1 MELTPA
7 SAMTPRRARTLALA
21 GVFQA
26 ASLADT
32 LAWRGHCDPVAL
44 EASLNSILVLD
55 SDDPAAIFGADP
67 RQLRIGLSALE
78 QTFYQPLRHPHPRQA
93 DIVRYALGL
102 MYLERKLANAP
113 DLAALLRQRLDMAA
127 ARRGHFA
134 GITDATLLRHFA
146 GIYVDTLGTLR
157 FRLNVKGDQR
167 LLQGTSTPAQV
178 RAVLLAGVRAAWLW
192 HRLGGRRW
200 HLVFTRARV
209 LGEIRQIIR
218 ETP

>member
-1 MELTPA
+1 MTTPQR
-7 SAMTPRRARTLALA
+7 SKTLALA
-21 GVFQA
+21 GIFQA

-55 SDDPAAIFGADP
+55 SDDPVAIFGADP
-67 RQLRIGLSALE
+67 RHLRIGLTALE
-78 QTFYQPLRHPHPRQA
+78 QTFYQPLRHPHPRQT

-102 MYLERKLANAP
+102 MYLERKLARSP
-113 DLAALLRQRLDMAA
+113 GLTGLLRQRLDMAVS
-127 ARRGHFA
+127 RRAHFS
-134 GITDATLLRHFA
+134 GLGDSTLVRNLA

-157 FRLNVKGDQR
+157 FRLNIKGDQR

-178 RAVLLAGVRAAWLW
+178 RAVLLVGVRAAWLW

-218 ETP
+218 DAG